1 MALNWLEMQK
11 NGTMAFN
18 NIDWTIILI
27 FLIVLT
33 IIGLVSSRKG
43 GKDSASFFL
52 SGRNMPWWLLGIS
65 MVATT
70 FSLGT
75 PNLVTD
81 IVRSGGVARNWLW
94 WSFLLTG
101 MLSVFVYA
109 KLWSRSRLMTDLE
122 FYEVR
127 YSGRTAA
134 ILRGFRAI
142 YLGFFYNVLVLASA
156 SLAFIKITT
165 IMLGSDPL
173 FALISISILV
183 LVYSTIGGLK
193 SILWT
198 DFFQFIFATGG
209 AILTAYLVINSPEVG
224 GISNLIQHEAVHN
237 KLRFLPDFTDTRMLL
252 IVFVI
257 PLTIQWWAAWY
268 PGSEPGGGGYIAQ
281 RMLSAKSEKHAV
293 GATLI
298 FNFFHYAIRPW
309 PWILVGL
316 SSLIIFPDLQSMA
329 EKFQNVP
336 EQYIQN
342 DIAYPAMLREFLPP
356 GILGL
361 VFASLI
367 AAYMSTVSTHINWG
381 ASYLVNDFYARFIN
395 PKASETRKVAVGRL
409 WTIGLLIF
417 SVILALYLQN
427 ALQVFQYL
435 LMIGAG
441 TGLIYILRW
450 FWWRINAWSEI
461 SAMAGATIFS
471 AILII
476 IEQVYVV
483 QLGQENI
490 SIFGL
495 EMERA
500 LWDTLKFVLVVLLTT
515 IVWLIVTLSTKPCDE
530 KVLLSF
536 YQKVKPGGPGW
547 NKVMTNAVKKG
558 MVKENNVYADWDVP
572 MGLLCMS
579 LGCIAI
585 FGFLFSIGYLLYGEL
600 TMFYIILSIAIIS
613 SALLFKFW
621 GRLFHS

>member
-1 MALNWLEMQK
+1 
-11 NGTMAFN
+11 MAFKY
-18 NIDWTIILI
+18 IDWTIIII

-33 IIGLVSSRKG
+33 VIGLISSRKG

-101 MLSVFVYA
+101 MLSVFIYA
-109 KLWSRSRLMTDLE
+109 KLWSRSKLMTDLE

-127 YSGRTAA
+127 YSGKTAA
-134 ILRGFRAI
+134 ILRGFRAV
-142 YLGFFYNVLVLASA
+142 YLGFFYNVLILASA

-165 IMLGSDPL
+165 VMLGTDPL
-173 FALISISILV
+173 PALIIVSILV

-198 DFFQFIFATGG
+198 DLFQFFFATGG
-209 AILTAYLVINSPEVG
+209 AVLTAFLVINSPEIG
-224 GISNLIQHEAVHN
+224 GISNFIQHEAIHD
-237 KLRFLPDFTDTRMLL
+237 KLSFLPDFSDTRMVL
-252 IVFVI
+252 IVFII
-257 PLTIQWWAAWY
+257 PITIQWWAAWY

-336 EQYIQN
+336 DQYIQN
-342 DIAYPAMLREFLPP
+342 DIAYPAMLREFLPN

-395 PKASETRKVAVGRL
+395 PKASESKKVAVGRL
-409 WTIGLLIF
+409 WTIGLLVF
-417 SVILALYLQN
+417 SVILALYLEN

-476 IEQVYVV
+476 IEQVYLVN
-483 QLGQENI
+483 LGQDNI
-490 SIFGL
+490 SLFGI
-495 EMERA
+495 EMERT
-500 LWDTLKFVLVVLLTT
+500 LWDTLKFVLIVLLTT
-515 IVWLIVTLSTKPCDE
+515 IVWLTVTLSTKPCDE

-547 NKVMTNAVKKG
+547 NKVMTNGVRKG
-558 MVKENNVYADWDVP
+558 LVKENNVYADWDVP

-585 FGFLFSIGYLLYGEL
+585 FGFLFAIGYLIYGEL
-600 TMFYIILSIAIIS
+600 TLFYILLSIALIS

-621 GRLFHS
+621 GSLFHS

>member
-1 MALNWLEMQK
+1 
-11 NGTMAFN
+11 MAFKY
-18 NIDWTIILI
+18 IDWTIIVI

-33 IIGLVSSRKG
+33 VIGLISSRKG

-101 MLSVFVYA
+101 MLSVFIYA
-109 KLWSRSRLMTDLE
+109 KLWSRSKLMTDLE

-127 YSGRTAA
+127 YSGKTAA
-134 ILRGFRAI
+134 ILRGFRAV
-142 YLGFFYNVLVLASA
+142 YLGFFYNVLILASA

-165 IMLGSDPL
+165 IMLGTDPL
-173 FALISISILV
+173 PALIIVSILV

-209 AILTAYLVINSPEVG
+209 AVLTAFLVINSPEVG
-224 GISNLIQHEAVHN
+224 GISNFIQHEAIHD
-237 KLRFLPDFTDTRMLL
+237 KLRLLPDFSDTRMVL
-252 IVFVI
+252 IVFII
-257 PLTIQWWAAWY
+257 PITIQWWAAWY

-336 EQYIQN
+336 DQYIQN
-342 DIAYPAMLREFLPP
+342 DIAYPAMLREFLPN

-395 PKASETRKVAVGRL
+395 PKASESKKVGVGRL
-409 WTIGLLIF
+409 WTIGLLVF
-417 SVILALYLQN
+417 SVILALYLEN

-471 AILII
+471 AILIV
-476 IEQVYVV
+476 IEQVYLVNM
-483 QLGQENI
+483 GQDNI
-490 SIFGL
+490 SLFGI
-495 EMERA
+495 EMERS
-500 LWDTLKFVLVVLLTT
+500 LWDTLKFVLIVILTT
-515 IVWLIVTLSTKPCDE
+515 IVWLTVTLSTKPCDE

-547 NKVMTNAVKKG
+547 NKVMTNGVRKG
-558 MVKENNVYADWDVP
+558 LVKENNVYADWDVP

-585 FGFLFSIGYLLYGEL
+585 FGFLFAIGYLIYGEL
-600 TMFYIILSIAIIS
+600 TLFYILLSIALIS

-621 GRLFHS
+621 GSLFHS

>member
-1 MALNWLEMQK
+1 M
-11 NGTMAFN
+11 
-18 NIDWTIILI
+18 
-27 FLIVLT
+27 
-33 IIGLVSSRKG
+33 
-43 GKDSASFFL
+43 
-52 SGRNMPWWLLGIS
+52 
-65 MVATT
+65 
-70 FSLGT
+70 
-75 PNLVTD
+75 
-81 IVRSGGVARNWLW
+81 
-94 WSFLLTG
+94 
-101 MLSVFVYA
+101 
-109 KLWSRSRLMTDLE
+109 
-122 FYEVR
+122 
-127 YSGRTAA
+127 
-134 ILRGFRAI
+134 
-142 YLGFFYNVLVLASA
+142 FFYNVLVLASA

-173 FALISISILV
+173 FALIAVSILV

-209 AILTAYLVINSPEVG
+209 AVLTAYLVINSPQVG
-224 GISNLIQHEAVHN
+224 GISNLIQHEAIHD

-471 AILII
+471 AVII
-476 IEQVYVV
+476 VIEQIYLVR
-483 QLGQENI
+483 LGQDNI
-490 SIFGL
+490 SLFGI
-495 EMERA
+495 EMERD

-530 KVLLSF
+530 KILVNF

-547 NKVMTNAVKKG
+547 NKVMTNAVRKG
-558 MVKENNVYADWDVP
+558 MVKENNVHSDWDVP
-572 MGLLCMS
+572 LGLLCMS

-585 FGFLFSIGYLLYGEL
+585 FGFLFSIGYLIYGEL
-600 TMFYIILSIAIIS
+600 IMFYILFSIAIIS

-621 GRLFHS
+621 GKLFHS

>member
-1 MALNWLEMQK
+1 MALK
-11 NGTMAFN
+11 
-18 NIDWTIILI
+18 NIDWTIIAA

-33 IIGLVSSRKG
+33 LIGLISSRKG
-43 GKDSASFFL
+43 GKNSASFFL

-75 PNLVTD
+75 PNLITD
-81 IVRSGGVARNWLW
+81 MVRTGGVARNWLW

-101 MLSVFVYA
+101 MLSVFIYA

-127 YSGRTAA
+127 YSGKIAG

-165 IMLGSDPL
+165 IMLGLNPIIPL
-173 FALISISILV
+173 IIVSLLV

-198 DFFQFIFATGG
+198 DFYQFIFAMGG
-209 AILTAYLVINSPEVG
+209 AVLTAFLVINSPEIG
-224 GISNLIQHEAVHN
+224 GLSKFLHHEAIHD
-237 KLRFLPDFTDTRMLL
+237 KLSFFPDFTDTRMLL
-252 IVFVI
+252 IIFVI

-293 GATLI
+293 GATLV

-329 EKFQNVP
+329 DRFQNVP
-336 EQYIQN
+336 AQYVQN
-342 DIAYPAMLREFLPP
+342 DIAYPAMLREFLPT

-367 AAYMSTVSTHINWG
+367 AAYMSTISTHINWG
-381 ASYLVNDFYARFIN
+381 ASYLVNDFYVRFIN

-409 WTIGLLIF
+409 WTISLLLF
-417 SVILALYLQN
+417 SVILALYLEN

-461 SAMAGATIFS
+461 SAMAGAGVFS
-471 AILII
+471 AILIVI
-476 IEQVYVV
+476 DQVYLVR
-483 QLGQENI
+483 LGQDNI
-490 SIFGL
+490 SIFGI
-495 EMERA
+495 EMEHA

-515 IVWLIVTLSTKPCDE
+515 IVWLIVTLSTKPSDE
-530 KVLLSF
+530 KKLIDF
-536 YQKVKPGGPGW
+536 YQKVRPGGPGW
-547 NKVMTNAVKKG
+547 KKVITIAVRKG
-558 MVKENNVYADWDVP
+558 IVQKNDVYSGWDVP
-572 MGLLCMS
+572 LGLLCMS
-579 LGCIAI
+579 LGSIAI
-585 FGFLFSIGYLLYGEL
+585 FSVLFAIGYLIYGEL
-600 TMFYIILSIAIIS
+600 TLFFVLLSISIIS
-613 SALLFKFW
+613 SALLFRFW
-621 GRLFHS
+621 GKLF

>member
-1 MALNWLEMQK
+1 
-11 NGTMAFN
+11 MAFKN
-18 NIDWTIILI
+18 LDWTIILI

-127 YSGRTAA
+127 YSGKTAA
-134 ILRGFRAI
+134 ILRGFRAV

-173 FALISISILV
+173 FALISVSILV

-224 GISNLIQHEAVHN
+224 GISNLMQHEAVHN

-316 SSLIIFPDLQSMA
+316 SSLIIFPDLHSMA

-342 DIAYPAMLREFLPP
+342 DIAYPAMLREFLPS
-356 GILGL
+356 GLLGL

-395 PKASETRKVAVGRL
+395 PEASETRKVAVGRL

-471 AILII
+471 AILIV
-476 IEQVYVV
+476 IEQVYLV
-483 QLGQENI
+483 QLGQDSI
-490 SIFGL
+490 SLFGI

-515 IVWLIVTLSTKPCDE
+515 IVWLIVTLSTKPCAE
-530 KVLLSF
+530 KILVNF
-536 YQKVKPGGPGW
+536 YLKVKPGGPGW
-547 NKVMTNAVKKG
+547 NKVMTNALQKG

-572 MGLLCMS
+572 LGLLCMS

-585 FGFLFSIGYLLYGEL
+585 FGFLFSIGYLIYGEL
-600 TMFYIILSIAIIS
+600 ILFYILLSIAIIS
-613 SALLFKFW
+613 SALLFKYW

>member
-1 MALNWLEMQK
+1 MALEY
-11 NGTMAFN
+11 
-18 NIDWTIILI
+18 IDWTIIII
-27 FLIVLT
+27 FLVVLT
-33 IIGLVSSRKG
+33 IIGLISSRKG

-81 IVRSGGVARNWLW
+81 MVRSGGIARNWLW

-101 MLSVFVYA
+101 MLSVFIYA
-109 KLWSRSRLMTDLE
+109 KLWSRSKLMTDLE

-127 YSGRTAA
+127 YSGKMAG

-156 SLAFIKITT
+156 SLAFIKIST
-165 IMLGSDPL
+165 IMLGTNPL
-173 FALISISILV
+173 IALIIVSLIV

-209 AILTAYLVINSPEVG
+209 AVLTAYIVINSPEIG
-224 GISNLIQHEAVHN
+224 GISKFIQHEAIHD
-237 KLRFLPDFTDTRMLL
+237 KLHFLPDFTDTRMLL
-252 IVFVI
+252 IVFII

-293 GATLI
+293 GATLL

-309 PWILVGL
+309 PWLLVGL

-329 EKFQNVP
+329 DRFPDVP
-336 EQYIQN
+336 AQYVQN
-342 DIAYPAMLREFLPP
+342 DLAYPAMLREFLPK

-361 VFASLI
+361 VFASLV
-367 AAYMSTVSTHINWG
+367 AAYMSTISTHINWG
-381 ASYLVNDFYARFIN
+381 ASYLVNDFYVRFIN
-395 PKASETRKVAVGRL
+395 PEASETKKVAVGRL
-409 WTIGLLIF
+409 WTVSLLFF
-417 SVILALYLQN
+417 SVILALYLEN

-450 FWWRINAWSEI
+450 FWWRINAWSEL
-461 SAMAGATIFS
+461 SAMAGAGVFS
-471 AILII
+471 AILIV
-476 IEQVYVV
+476 IEQVYLI
-483 QLGQENI
+483 QISQDNI
-490 SIFGL
+490 SIFGIVMDL
-495 EMERA
+495 A
-500 LWDTLKFVLVVLLTT
+500 LWDTLKFVLVVFLTT
-515 IVWLIVTLSTKPCDE
+515 VTWLIVTLSTKPSDE
-530 KVLLSF
+530 KVLIDF
-536 YQKVKPGGPGW
+536 YLKVRPGGPGW
-547 NKVMTNAVKKG
+547 RKVMTNAVRKG
-558 MVKENNVYADWDVP
+558 IVQKNDVDADWDVP
-572 MGLLCMS
+572 LGLLCMS
-579 LGCIAI
+579 LGSIAVYSI
-585 FGFLFSIGYLLYGEL
+585 LFSIGYLIYDEL
-600 TMFYIILSIAIIS
+600 ILSIILLVVAIIS

-621 GRLFHS
+621 GKLFH

>member
-1 MALNWLEMQK
+1 
-11 NGTMAFN
+11 MAFN

-395 PKASETRKVAVGRL
+395 PKASERRKVAVGRL
-409 WTIGLLIF
+409 WTIGLLFF